1 MANKLDKLKKSEIEG
16 NIQRVRD
23 VLELPDS
30 VPVIPFSAEKG
41 TGKQELIDMIFTY
54 SEGLA

>member
-1 MANKLDKLKKSEIEG
+1 MTEKT
-16 NIQRVRD
+16 
-23 VLELPDS
+23 
-30 VPVIPFSAEKG
+30 IPFSAEKG